1 MHYRHLDN
9 IYEYSIGTKHAQTAG
24 FHLESLTKLD
34 GTKTNDQT
42 LNLMNFIVE
51 IVEETDPD
59 LMKFVLELEEVR
71 KAAKVNDE
79 NLRGQIRN
87 ISNSI
92 DEIKQELKHYSD
104 DSKIDSYERYHKVI
118 YWIYSTKFG
127 NFRAN
132 LVEFWV
138 EKGPFLFVTHCYIR
152 AFSG

>member
-1 MHYRHLDN
+1 MTINFRGFSHL
-9 IYEYSIGTKHAQTAG
+9 
-24 FHLESLTKLD
+24 FKLD

-87 ISNSI
+87 NF
-92 DEIKQELKHYSD
+92 KQY
-104 DSKIDSYERYHKVI
+104 
-118 YWIYSTKFG
+118 
-127 NFRAN
+127 
-132 LVEFWV
+132 
-138 EKGPFLFVTHCYIR
+138 
-152 AFSG
+152 

>member
-1 MHYRHLDN
+1 M
-9 IYEYSIGTKHAQTAG
+9 
-24 FHLESLTKLD
+24 ESLTKLD

-51 IVEETDPD
+51 IIEETDPD
-59 LMKFVLELEEVR
+59 LMKFVLELEEVK

-104 DSKIDSYERYHKVI
+104 ESKIDSYERYHKVI
-118 YWIYSTKFG
+118 IC
-127 NFRAN
+127 
-132 LVEFWV
+132 V
-138 EKGPFLFVTHCYIR
+138 
-152 AFSG
+152 